1 MCHDGDGMVSQ
12 LVRVSGYKQVDHYA
26 KQLNFPPQKI
36 HPSALIIVDP
46 REPETSRGR
55 VWCAPTVEI
64 GVKLLNAILTTTRQ
78 VMLKDNPIVQS
89 IKNELL
95 AKAVDKDA
103 ALTDAAAWIGELWE
117 QVRLLEKQVSA
128 GYQYKDVTGLRWRPT
143 AVPEPV
149 DNADAWISTGRE

>member
-1 MCHDGDGMVSQ
+1 M
-12 LVRVSGYKQVDHYA
+12 
-26 KQLNFPPQKI
+26 
-36 HPSALIIVDP
+36 
-46 REPETSRGR
+46 
-55 VWCAPTVEI
+55 
-64 GVKLLNAILTTTRQ
+64 
-78 VMLKDNPIVQS
+78 QS